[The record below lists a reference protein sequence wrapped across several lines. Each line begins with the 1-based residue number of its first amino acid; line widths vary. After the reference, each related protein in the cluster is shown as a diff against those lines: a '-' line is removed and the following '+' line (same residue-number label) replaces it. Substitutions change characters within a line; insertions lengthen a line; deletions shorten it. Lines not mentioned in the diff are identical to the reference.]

1 MNILEAKKEI
11 KNTITLYLDKD
22 ENGHYRVPVVR
33 QRPIFLLGAPGIG
46 KTAIMEQIAEE
57 MDIALISYS
66 MTHHTRQSAI
76 GLPYLADREFEG
88 KQYTVSEYTM
98 SEIIASIYEVMK
110 TSGKR
115 EGILFLDE
123 INCVSETLAP
133 SMLLFLQYKRFGNE
147 QVPEGWV
154 IVTAGNP
161 PQYNKSVKEF
171 DVATMDRLKYLV
183 VEENLSVWK
192 QYAMTVGIHPAIMA
206 FLETKPDAFY
216 QVQASVQ
223 GNQYVTARGWEDLS
237 TMLRGYERLNFEVT
251 ASLILQYITVPDIAR
266 DFKVY
271 YELFNKYKKQY
282 LIQDILNGS
291 MAKDM
296 IKNASKAQFDERL
309 ALVANINDAICA
321 VLRDCIREEMVLQKL
336 AEVLRK
342 VKTGVNDKNVINKIN
357 ENRNTLLELFQQRR
371 VSGNLG
377 RDEQWVFESV
387 DSCLDAYVTQCSQ
400 KENRKFDGIK
410 KTFGNRVDKHEKCVQ
425 NASEKL
431 KNGFEF
437 IRACWGEEYEMVLY
451 TGGLTMNK
459 YASRF
464 IAQWGSPDYYKYNR
478 ELLVYDR
485 DVVLKKE
492 IQKLFERE

>member
-1 MNILEAKKEI
+1 
-11 KNTITLYLDKD
+11 
-22 ENGHYRVPVVR
+22 
-33 QRPIFLLGAPGIG
+33 
-46 KTAIMEQIAEE
+46 
-57 MDIALISYS
+57 
-66 MTHHTRQSAI
+66 
-76 GLPYLADREFEG
+76 
-88 KQYTVSEYTM
+88 
-98 SEIIASIYEVMK
+98 
-110 TSGKR
+110 
-115 EGILFLDE
+115 
-123 INCVSETLAP
+123 
-133 SMLLFLQYKRFGNE
+133 
-147 QVPEGWV
+147 
-154 IVTAGNP
+154 
-161 PQYNKSVKEF
+161 
-171 DVATMDRLKYLV
+171 
-183 VEENLSVWK
+183 
-192 QYAMTVGIHPAIMA
+192 
-206 FLETKPDAFY
+206 
-216 QVQASVQ
+216 
-223 GNQYVTARGWEDLS
+223 
-237 TMLRGYERLNFEVT
+237 
-251 ASLILQYITVPDIAR
+251 
-266 DFKVY
+266 
-271 YELFNKYKKQY
+271 
-282 LIQDILNGS
+282 
-291 MAKDM
+291 
-296 IKNASKAQFDERL
+296 
-309 ALVANINDAICA
+309 
-321 VLRDCIREEMVLQKL
+321 VLRDCIREELVLQKL

-357 ENRNTLLELFQQRR
+357 ENRNTLLEQFQQRR

-387 DSCLDAYVTQCSQ
+387 NSCLDAYVIQCSQ